1 MKGLTKMSNKKDLVL
16 GSIQFSPDWERFLRI
31 NQKINDKVAH
41 NMYKAL
47 KAIVRSSK
55 LAPYKNKD
63 IKAFDKCM
71 DALVE
76 YETSYNKN

>member
-1 MKGLTKMSNKKDLVL
+1 
-16 GSIQFSPDWERFLRI
+16 
-31 NQKINDKVAH
+31 
-41 NMYKAL
+41 MYKAL